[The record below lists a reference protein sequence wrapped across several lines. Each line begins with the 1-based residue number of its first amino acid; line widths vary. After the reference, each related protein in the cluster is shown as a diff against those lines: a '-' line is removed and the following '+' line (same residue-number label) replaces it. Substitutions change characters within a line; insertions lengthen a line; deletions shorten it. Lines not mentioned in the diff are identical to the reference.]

1 MATIREHLQKM
12 PTDILQAYLRNYCN
26 GDDYLN
32 ADTALIVCEV
42 LSSRDETKPDV
53 YDMLRKLCCTYL
65 E

>member
-1 MATIREHLQKM
+1 M